1 MNGSSR
7 LFRGLG
13 FAALLVAFF
22 LVTGLFQE
30 YAVRLAMPQFN
41 PAHHIT
47 FLEGQ
52 DGLPVLGP
60 RNEVLRQIKNTGDF
74 DVTVRFNR
82 HGLRDSK
89 DMGGGTAEDY
99 FLVGDSYPF
108 GWGVEEEERLSEQL
122 ETLIG
127 RRVFNLSTNGDI
139 NTYGDLIDYARR
151 NGADVRK
158 LLVVVTMENDIRDYD
173 ALAAAPASQA
183 EAGRGLELRDVKNY
197 LMAHS
202 ALYFMTTTFVHGT
215 VWLKD
220 IAVKAGLVVP
230 NLAGVHRP
238 VFSDE
243 AIDSTARRLAELGG
257 SYDTTVVLIPSRA
270 LWHGGETTRADY
282 VHRFLLDRLGELG
295 VGTVDLRA
303 AFEAG
308 GKPLGLHFLNDGHW
322 RPAGHRRAAEAIA
335 AHLQRRPPQ
344 TAR

>member
-1 MNGSSR
+1 MNGSPR
-7 LFRGLG
+7 LSRGLG

-22 LVTGLFQE
+22 LITGLFQE

-47 FLEGQ
+47 FVKGQ

-89 DMGGGTAEDY
+89 DMSKGTAEGY

-139 NTYGDLIDYARR
+139 NTYGELIDYARR

-158 LLVVVTMENDIRDYD
+158 LLVVLTMENDIRDYD
-173 ALAAAPASQA
+173 ALDAASVRKV

-197 LMAHS
+197 LMANS
-202 ALYFMTTTFVHGT
+202 ALYFMATTFIHGT
-215 VWLKD
+215 PWLKD
-220 IAVKAGLVVP
+220 LAVKAGLVVP

-257 SYDTTVVLIPSRA
+257 SYDMTVVLIPSRA
-270 LWHGGETTRADY
+270 LWHGGETKRADY
-282 VHRFLLDRLGELG
+282 VHRSLLGRLGELN
-295 VGTVDLRA
+295 VDTLDLRA
-303 AFEAG
+303 AFEVG

-322 RPAGHRRAAEAIA
+322 RPAGHRRAAETIA

-344 TAR
+344 AAH